1 MTVSHMSL
9 RGKLSAMTL
18 ATIGALI
25 ILFVVLLVDGKQ
37 RMMEDRQKKVRN
49 LVEVAHATIARYE
62 QEARAGTLDGEEARR
77 RAIAAVKAMRYDGIE
92 YFWINDLGRPAPR
105 MVAHPTVPALEGK
118 VLDEARFNKATL
130 AREGAEDKETPLN
143 NKNLFIAFVD
153 VVERAGHGFV
163 EYQWPKPLAG
173 GGTSTELYT
182 KLSYV
187 KKFEPWGWVVGSGI
201 YVDDVDTQFKRDAI
215 KLLLWGLG
223 IGGFIAISL
232 LLVSRS
238 IIRTLGGDPS
248 VASAITRRI
257 AAGDLAT
264 PVELRHGD
272 EDSLLTNLQSMQE
285 TLRQMI
291 SSVVGNAEQ
300 VSSAADQLL
309 RASEA
314 VADRTRQQSDA
325 AASMAASVEQMSVSI
340 DQVKENASEAHGIS
354 REAGAISQDG
364 ATVIH
369 SAAKE
374 MRKISEAVQASSAIV
389 EDLGRQSDQI
399 TSIVKTIR
407 EIADQTNLLALN
419 AAIEAARAGEQ
430 GRGFAVVADEVRKLA
445 ERTSLSTTE
454 IGAMV
459 EKIQNGTRS
468 AVSSMQTGVLQVG
481 NGVEL
486 ANQAGD
492 SINRIRDGAE
502 RVTHVVN
509 GISDSISEQSMAS
522 NQIAHQLETI
532 AQMSEESAIAVRQT
546 ADAARQLHG
555 LSAALHKTVGQ
566 FRT

>member
-1 MTVSHMSL
+1 MTL
-9 RGKLSAMTL
+9 RGNLTAMTI

-25 ILFVVLLVDGKQ
+25 VLFAVLLLDGRQ
-37 RMMEDRQKKVRN
+37 RMMDDRQNKVRN
-49 LVEVAHATIARYE
+49 LVEVAHATIAGYE
-62 QEARAGTLDGEEARR
+62 QQARAGTLDGEEARR

-130 AREGAEDKETPLN
+130 AREGTDGKVTPLD

-201 YVDDVDTQFKRDAI
+201 YVDDVDTQFQRDAI

-264 PVELRHGD
+264 PVDLRSGD
-272 EDSLLTNLQSMQE
+272 GDSLLANLQSMQE

-291 SSVVGNAEQ
+291 GNVVSNAEQ
-300 VSSAADQLL
+300 VSTAADQLL
-309 RASEA
+309 HASEA
-314 VADRTRQQSDA
+314 VADRARQQSDA
-325 AASMAASVEQMSVSI
+325 AASMAASVEEMSVSI

-369 SAAKE
+369 SAATE

-468 AVSSMQTGVLQVG
+468 AVSSMQAGVEQVG
-481 NGVEL
+481 NGVQL

-502 RVTHVVN
+502 RVTDVVN
-509 GISDSISEQSMAS
+509 GISDSIREQSMAS

-546 ADAARQLHG
+546 ADAARQLHS

>member
-1 MTVSHMSL
+1 MSGSKMTL
-9 RGKLSAMTL
+9 RGKLTAMTF

-25 ILFVVLLVDGKQ
+25 ILFVVLLLDGKQ
-37 RMMEDRQKKVRN
+37 GMMDDRRNKLRN
-49 LVEVAHATIARYE
+49 LVEVAHATVARYE
-62 QEARAGTLDGEEARR
+62 QEVRNGALSEEEAKKQ
-77 RAIAAVKAMRYDGIE
+77 AIASIKTLRYDTVE
-92 YFWINDLGRPAPR
+92 YFWINDLGKPAPR
-105 MVAHPTVPALEGK
+105 MVMHPTVPALDGK

-130 AREGAEDKETPLN
+130 AREGADGKETKLD
-143 NKNLFIAFVD
+143 NKNLFVAFVD
-153 VVERAGHGFV
+153 VVDRAAHGFV

-173 GGTSTELYT
+173 GGASTELYT

-187 KKFEPWGWVVGSGI
+187 KKFEPWGWVLGSGI
-201 YVDDVDTQFKRDAI
+201 YIDDVDAKFRADAL
-215 KLLLWGLG
+215 KLLFWGLG
-223 IGGFIAISL
+223 IGGFIGVSL
-232 LLVSRS
+232 LLVSRN
-238 IIRTLGGDPS
+238 IIRTLGGDPAT
-248 VASAITRRI
+248 ASEVTRRI

-264 PVELRHGD
+264 PVNLRAGD
-272 EDSLLTNLQSMQE
+272 SDSLLANIQSMQE

-291 SSVVGNAEQ
+291 ASVVSNAEQ
-300 VSSAADQLL
+300 VSSAADELL
-309 RASEA
+309 HASEA
-314 VADRTRQQSDA
+314 VAERARQQSDA
-325 AASMAASVEQMSVSI
+325 ASSMAASVEEMSVSI
-340 DQVKENASEAHGIS
+340 DQVKENAAEAHGIS
-354 REAGAISQDG
+354 QEAGAISQDG

-369 SAAKE
+369 AAASE
-374 MRKISEAVQASSAIV
+374 MRKISEAVQSSSTIV

-459 EKIQNGTRS
+459 EKIQSGTRS
-468 AVSSMQTGVLQVG
+468 AVSSMQSGVEQVG

-509 GISDSISEQSMAS
+509 GISDSIREQSTAS

-532 AQMSEESAIAVRQT
+532 AQMSEQSAVAVRHT
-546 ADAARQLHG
+546 ADAARQLHS
-555 LSAALHKTVGQ
+555 LSASLHSTVAQFKT
-566 FRT
+566 

>member
-1 MTVSHMSL
+1 MNGSKMTL
-9 RGKLSAMTL
+9 RGKLTAMTL

-25 ILFVVLLVDGKQ
+25 VLFAVLLADGKQ
-37 RMMEDRQKKVRN
+37 RMMEDRQNKVRN
-49 LVEVAHATIARYE
+49 LVETMHATIAHF
-62 QEARAGTLDGEEARR
+62 EAEAKAGRITLDDAKKAAAEAI
-77 RAIAAVKAMRYDGIE
+77 RAVRYDKIE
-92 YFWINDLGRPAPR
+92 YFWINDLNDLMVMHPIRPD
-105 MVAHPTVPALEGK
+105 LEGK
-118 VLDEARFNKATL
+118 KLDQLKDKNGKFLFREFNDVVKSKGAGFVDYL
-130 AREGAEDKETPLN
+130 WPKPGAEDG
-143 NKNLFIAFVD
+143 V
-153 VVERAGHGFV
+153 
-163 EYQWPKPLAG
+163 PKI
-173 GGTSTELYT
+173 
-182 KLSYV
+182 SYV
-187 KKFEPWGWVVGSGI
+187 MGFQPWGWVVGSGI
-201 YVDDVDTQFKRDAI
+201 YVDDVDARFRQDAL

-232 LLVSRS
+232 LLVSRN
-238 IIRTLGGDPS
+238 IIGTLGGDPEI
-248 VASAITRRI
+248 ASAITRRI

-264 PVELRHGD
+264 PVAVRAGD
-272 EDSLLTNLQSMQE
+272 KDSLLVNIQSMQE

-291 SSVVGNAEQ
+291 SSVVANAEQ
-300 VSSAADQLL
+300 VATAADELL
-309 RASEA
+309 QASEA
-314 VADRTRQQSDA
+314 VADRARQQSDA
-325 AASMAASVEQMSVSI
+325 AASMAASVEEMSVSI
-340 DQVKENASEAHGIS
+340 DQVKENAGEAHGIS
-354 REAGAISQDG
+354 QEAGAISHEG

-369 SAAKE
+369 NAASE
-374 MRKISEAVQASSAIV
+374 MRKISEAVQASSTIV

-459 EKIQNGTRS
+459 EKIQSGTRS
-468 AVSSMQTGVLQVG
+468 AVSSMQAGVEQVG

-509 GISDSISEQSMAS
+509 GISDSIREQSTAS

-532 AQMSEESAIAVRQT
+532 AQMSEQSAVAVRHT
-546 ADAARQLHG
+546 ADAARQLHS
-555 LSAALHKTVGQ
+555 LSASLHQTVAQFKT
-566 FRT
+566 